1 VSREPI
7 EIIGGLGAQ
16 SLGNFP
22 GDIFSLVAEDVVFL
36 AFDGHLY
43 VGHDGL
49 ALFFDHN
56 LRDWRNIHFRTHSSQ
71 AVGTEWVLT
80 KGDVVHEDRSGAEHV
95 QPGYWVARVLNEKVV
110 AVMYFRT
117 REEALAALGDG

>member
-7 EIIGGLGAQ
+7 EIIRNLGAQ
-16 SLGNFP
+16 SLDNFP

-43 VGHDGL
+43 IGYEGL

-56 LRDWRNIHFRTHSSQ
+56 LRDWRNIHFRTEFSR
-71 AVGTEWVLT
+71 AVGEEWVLT
-80 KGDVVHEDRSGAEHV
+80 KGDVVHEDRDGAEHV
-95 QPGYWVARVLNEKVV
+95 QPGYWVARVLEEKVV
-110 AVMYFRT
+110 SVMYLRT
-117 REEALAALGDG
+117 QEEALVALEGE